1 MMVDIMNDEDIS
13 EPIPEYYNGFP
24 VREIIKALES
34 VSYGYVQI
42 IVQDKKIV
50 QIDKLEKARFIN
62 KEQ

>member
-1 MMVDIMNDEDIS
+1 MNENNTS

-24 VREIIKALES
+24 IWEIIKAVES

-42 IVQDKKIV
+42 IIQDHKII